1 MILSSSLIDAFS
13 SLRVLVVGDAMLD
26 VYLRGQSSRLCQ
38 EAPVPIIDYEDRV
51 EAPGGAANT
60 ALNLAALGARVSL
73 LSVVGRDRD
82 GRRLCEALT
91 RQGVD
96 TRHVIAH
103 PRRRT
108 LAKQRIL
115 SSSQLIARVDQGD
128 RGPLSAPDEFAI
140 ASRLHRLLAKCD
152 AVVLSDY
159 GYGMLN
165 PEVIAALCDA
175 QRHYRPVVVGDS
187 KQLKRFTGVQF
198 TAVKPNYSQAIE
210 LLGLKPLCGTERR
223 EQVRRLGPQIFNEID
238 TRILALTLDQDGA
251 FVFERDKE
259 PHRTHTR
266 PNPHS
271 QAAGAGDTYVAALTL
286 ALAAGGDTA
295 AAAEMAAAA
304 AAVVVAKD
312 GTACCT
318 WQELQNQLS
327 GREQP
332 DYSLDALLPQLSACR
347 TQGKRIVLT
356 NGCFDIL
363 HRGHI
368 TYLRQARALGDVLI
382 VGLNTDESIQRLK
395 GPERPINSLEDRA
408 QVLAALNCVDHVVAF
423 DEDTPHRLVQVIR
436 PSVFVKGGDY
446 TRDRLPEAALVEEL
460 GGRVE
465 ILPLVQE
472 RSTTGLI
479 TRIRSAA
486 APANGHEVQRPGATL
501 LPEKH
506 QSILGPAPPGPG
518 RVPAAVKA
526 LS

>member
-1 MILSSSLIDAFS
+1 MILSSSLIDAFPA
-13 SLRVLVVGDAMLD
+13 LHVLVVGDAMLD

-82 GRRLCEALT
+82 GRRLCEALN

-103 PRRRT
+103 PRRQT

-115 SSSQLIARVDQGD
+115 SSSQLIARIDHGD
-128 RGPLSAPDEFAI
+128 RGPLGPPDELAV
-140 ASRLHRLLAKCD
+140 ASRIHHLVSRCD
-152 AVVLSDY
+152 ALVLSDY
-159 GYGMLN
+159 GYGTLH
-165 PEVIAALCDA
+165 PEGIAALCDA
-175 QRHYRPVVVGDS
+175 QRHYHPVVVGDS
-187 KQLKRFTGVQF
+187 KQLKRFTRVRF
-198 TAVKPNYSQAIE
+198 TAVKPNYSQATE
-210 LLGLKPLCGTERR
+210 LLGLESLCGIERLA
-223 EQVRRLGPQIFNEID
+223 QMRRYGPRILDQID

-251 FVFERDKE
+251 LVFERGHE
-259 PHRTHTR
+259 PIRTHTR

-286 ALAAGGDTA
+286 ALAAGGDAA
-295 AAAEMAAAA
+295 AAAELAAAA
-304 AAVVVAKD
+304 AAVVVGKP

-318 WQELQNQLS
+318 WQELQNQLA
-327 GREQP
+327 GRQQP
-332 DYSLDALLPQLSACR
+332 DYNLNALLPQLSAYR
-347 TQGKRIVLT
+347 RRSQRIVLT

-382 VGLNTDESIQRLK
+382 VGLNTDESIRRLK
-395 GPERPINSLEDRA
+395 GPERPINTLEDRA

-423 DEDTPHRLVQVIR
+423 DEDAPHRLVRAVR
-436 PSVFVKGGDY
+436 PNVFVKGGDY

-460 GGRVE
+460 GGRIE
-465 ILPLVQE
+465 ILPLVRE
-472 RSTTGLI
+472 RSTTGI
-479 TRIRSAA
+479 ISRIRSKAM
-486 APANGHEVQRPGATL
+486 
-501 LPEKH
+501 
-506 QSILGPAPPGPG
+506 
-518 RVPAAVKA
+518 PAAVEA
-526 LS
+526 LG